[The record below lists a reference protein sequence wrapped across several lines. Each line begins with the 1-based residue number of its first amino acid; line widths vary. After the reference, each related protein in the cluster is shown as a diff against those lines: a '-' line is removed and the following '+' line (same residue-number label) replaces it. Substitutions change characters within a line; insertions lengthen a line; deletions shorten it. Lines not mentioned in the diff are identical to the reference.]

1 MKKAKKKQ
9 LNTEQLAR
17 KVARGDFE
25 SKNTVDLF
33 AKIAPEK
40 GDDEGDYKQ
49 LSMPMIIRPSQM
61 PGKVISGEV
70 TGLIDSPNKAF
81 KNKLLMMEN
90 NGTVFAFPVTAT
102 IERSLGQHLGDKLTP
117 ENVKG
122 LKLLIKGLGKVK
134 TSDGK
139 RSVNIFEVYVK

>member
-1 MKKAKKKQ
+1 MKKKKQ
-9 LNTEQLAR
+9 ETTESLAR
-17 KVARGDFE
+17 KVSRGDFE
-25 SKNTVDLF
+25 KKGAIDLF
-33 AKIAPEK
+33 KKLAPEK
-40 GDDEGDYKQ
+40 NAQDDYKQ

-70 TGLIDSPNKAF
+70 IGLIDSPVKGF
-81 KNKLLMMEN
+81 KNKLLMMQN
-90 NGTVFAFPVTAT
+90 DGTAFAFPVTTT
-102 IERSLGQHLGDKLTP
+102 IERSLQQHLQEKLTP

-122 LKLLIKGLGKVK
+122 LKLLIKGLGKVQ